1 MKFSCEKNSIK
12 EALSIVQKAINA
24 QNTMQ
29 ILGNILINVKNNIVK
44 LSATNL
50 EIAIS
55 TEINADIESEGTITL
70 PARLFV
76 NYVSL
81 LSEGIVS
88 LELINEDTVK
98 IVSEDS
104 ETEIK
109 GLPASDFPDFPK
121 IDPDFSYEIKSEDFK
136 KSIDRIVFSCSPSSA
151 RPVLSGVFFTGEEKS
166 LIMVG
171 TDSYRL
177 GEQKILLETEL
188 PNDKYIIPARPLQ
201 ELSRIIDTD
210 SVVKVQVS
218 KHQVLF
224 SVNNISL
231 TSRLIEGNFPDYKR
245 IIPND
250 SIGSIVVSKSDFRLA
265 VKRIGIFAK
274 ETENNIL
281 RLNIENDSINITT
294 DQTEIGSGHAIVKGK
309 MEGKGVV
316 IALNALYLLD
326 IIQALSSE
334 KIKIIIGNPLAPIKI
349 LPDGEDGF
357 VHIIM
362 PLKI

>member
-1 MKFSCEKNSIK
+1 MKFSCEKNTIK

-29 ILGNILINVKNNIVK
+29 ILGNILVHVTSDIVK
-44 LSATNL
+44 FSATNL

-55 TEINADIESEGTITL
+55 TEINADIENEGSITL
-70 PARLFV
+70 PARLLV
-76 NYVSL
+76 NYISL
-81 LSEGIVS
+81 LSDGIIN
-88 LELINEDTVK
+88 LELINEDTIK
-98 IVSEDS
+98 IISEDS

-109 GLPASDFPDFPK
+109 GLPSSDFPDFPK
-121 IDPDFSYEIKSEDFK
+121 IEPDFSYEIPSDNFK

-151 RPVLSGVFFTGEEKS
+151 RPVLSGVFFTGENKK

-177 GEQKILLETEL
+177 GEQKILLKTDL

-201 ELSRIIDTD
+201 ELSRIIDTN
-210 SVVKVQVS
+210 STVKIQVS

-250 SIGSIVVSKSDFRLA
+250 SLGNIIVSRSDFRLA

-281 RLNIENDSINITT
+281 RLNIENDFINITT
-294 DQTEIGSGHAIVKGK
+294 DQTEIGSGNTKVKGK
-309 MEGKGVV
+309 MEGEGVT

-334 KIKIIIGNPLAPIKI
+334 NIKIIIGNPLAPIKI
-349 LPDGEDGF
+349 LPETDDEF
-357 VHIIM
+357 VHIVM